1 MDELFELV
9 FDDWLPASA
18 VLATIAAAVNRISG
32 IRMAYSF
39 TCHHIQPS
47 SLNLS

>member
-18 VLATIAAAVNRISG
+18 VPVIIAAAANRIG
-32 IRMAYSF
+32 RIRMAYSF
-39 TCHHIQPS
+39 TCHHIEPS
-47 SLNLS
+47 SLNLY